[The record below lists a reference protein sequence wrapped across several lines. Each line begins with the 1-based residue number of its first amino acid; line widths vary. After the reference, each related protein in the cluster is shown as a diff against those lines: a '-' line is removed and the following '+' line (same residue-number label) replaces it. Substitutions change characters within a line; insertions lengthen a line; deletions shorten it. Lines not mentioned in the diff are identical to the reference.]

1 MLGLWIYIDVHMLKM
16 LLRYYSMWILLYSSR
31 WISIK
36 WSCSAMPKTNF
47 GPLPDLINH
56 YEGKKASHDQSYIP
70 WPHKG
75 YNSRFTSWQWLCLR
89 DACLKLYKKTM
100 VKVTRHVHVT
110 VPIIIAKDKTLVI
123 LTYLFQNMLLKL
135 LMKLYW

>member
-1 MLGLWIYIDVHMLKM
+1 MTNH
-16 LLRYYSMWILLYSSR
+16 
-31 WISIK
+31 ISH
-36 WSCSAMPKTNF
+36 
-47 GPLPDLINH
+47 DLIKDITQDLHLGND
-56 YEGKKASHDQSYIP
+56 YVFEMPALNCI
-70 WPHKG
+70 
-75 YNSRFTSWQWLCLR
+75 
-89 DACLKLYKKTM
+89 KKTM